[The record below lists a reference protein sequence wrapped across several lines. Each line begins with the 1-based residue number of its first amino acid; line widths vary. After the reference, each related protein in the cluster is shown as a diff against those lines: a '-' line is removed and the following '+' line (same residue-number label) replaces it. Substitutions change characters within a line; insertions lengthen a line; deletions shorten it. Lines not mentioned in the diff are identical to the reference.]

1 MEYALLIVFTELF
14 STTISYGMLDY
25 NINHIYKKIGDKG
38 YKVINNM
45 TTDTIELLNEDEVI
59 DKVSKVKLYFPIYN
73 IFYSK
78 KIRDKNTEKQISR
91 LIEDGLI
98 VKMNETED
106 KEYKHIMSSDEKML
120 YILNQEAYK
129 TGNINIDQPKERCM
143 VKSVEKLQYK
153 YTEDEVDLLSN
164 SFERKYVLGTVNNE
178 KVAILGTYECDIN
191 AKLPRIS
198 SFFDGTDFKELPR
211 DVRYGNDMF
220 TVYTYRLPSNN
231 KRFNEAQRN
240 IYIARNMVNI
250 MLEEKAVA
258 LNQPKK
264 LVK

>member
-1 MEYALLIVFTELF
+1 MEYLLLATFAELF
-14 STTISYGMLDY
+14 STTISYSMLDY
-25 NINHIYKKIGDKG
+25 NNNHIYKKIGEKG
-38 YKVINNM
+38 YKVIDNM
-45 TTDTIELLNEDEVI
+45 TIDTINLLNSDEVI
-59 DKVSKVKLYFPIYN
+59 DKVKKFKLYIPLYN
-73 IFYSK
+73 LFYAK
-78 KIRDKNTEKQISR
+78 KVRDKNTERQINR

-106 KEYKHIMSSDEKML
+106 KEFKKINDPNHKML
-120 YILNQEAYK
+120 YVLNKESYK
-129 TGNINIDQPKERCM
+129 SGTVKADSSKERCI
-143 VKSVEKLQYK
+143 VKSVEKLNQK

-178 KVAILGTYECDIN
+178 KVAILGTYECDLN
-191 AKLPRIS
+191 AKLPRMLEY
-198 SFFDGTDFKELPR
+198 FDGSDFKELPR

-240 IYIARNMVNI
+240 IYIARNMVKI
-250 MLEEKAVA
+250 ISEDKAEA